1 MNVNNI
7 TFSRLH
13 LRKLF
18 IAVGLT
24 LSSSITHAEDINNVI
39 APNLDACLQ
48 AVCSSSSQNANKHH
62 NKIRHRR
69 VHKEI
74 PSTKHTDSEKYDSL
88 KQDLSIS
95 FKDTKPKEI
104 DLPGVLYIN
113 GESLGAY
120 DASKSHR
127 VIWGN
132 QGIQPLVLSLTGP
145 DLIVTPFNDPYIVG
159 NSYLDINKRANSNNV
174 YISFKFPEGVKPIPV
189 SIFIEDPTGGP
200 ALGLQLIPKNVSQ
213 QVYTIVSELEHS
225 SSSIK
230 TSTSSDY
237 ATHIQELMEAAAF
250 GATPSGYSSS
260 TYNLPPIISHGLKL
274 EAVRRLS
281 NSEGDLYVYEALNST
296 NKVISLDERDYDGPR
311 VKAVSIFPKPQLETN
326 DKATIIIF
334 AKKMED
340 K

>member
-1 MNVNNI
+1 MKVNNN
-7 TFSRLH
+7 TFLDLN

-24 LSSSITHAEDINNVI
+24 LSSSIAYAEDINVKS
-39 APNLDACLQ
+39 PNLDACIQ
-48 AVCSSSSQNANKHH
+48 TVCFSNIQNVSKHH
-62 NKIRHRR
+62 NRKRHHR
-69 VHKEI
+69 
-74 PSTKHTDSEKYDSL
+74 TKKGLSEVSSNNSEKYDPL
-88 KQDLSIS
+88 KQYLSIS

-113 GESLGAY
+113 GESLGAS

-127 VIWGN
+127 VVWGN

-159 NSYLDINKRANSNNV
+159 NSYLDINKRPNSNNV
-174 YISFKFPEGVKPIPV
+174 YVSFKFPEGVKPIPV

-213 QVYTIVSELEHS
+213 QVYTIVSELDHS
-225 SSSIK
+225 SNSIK
-230 TSTSSDY
+230 TSSSADY

-260 TYNLPPIISHGLKL
+260 PYNLPPIISHGLKL
-274 EAVRRLS
+274 EAIRRLS

-296 NKVISLDERDYDGPR
+296 NKVITLDERDYDGPR

-326 DKATIIIF
+326 EKATIIIF